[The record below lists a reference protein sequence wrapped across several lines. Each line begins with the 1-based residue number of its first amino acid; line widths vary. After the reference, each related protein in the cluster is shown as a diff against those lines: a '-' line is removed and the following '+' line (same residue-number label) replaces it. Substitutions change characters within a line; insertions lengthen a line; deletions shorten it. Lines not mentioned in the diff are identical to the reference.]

1 MNNTNDPQKKYRLG
15 TVSKLDTYIGDHWRY
30 IGNHSCAHCKMILLL
45 ISSGSTTFSSRR
57 HFITDSTSI
66 GVMARDEIML
76 MMYDLILESVL
87 IGGLVPD
94 AYL

>member
-1 MNNTNDPQKKYRLG
+1 
-15 TVSKLDTYIGDHWRY
+15 
-30 IGNHSCAHCKMILLL
+30 MILLL
-45 ISSGSTTFSSRR
+45 ISSGSTTLSSRR

-94 AYL
+94 A